1 MPEKKGFPLRLDPEI
16 YDALQRWAASE
27 FRSVNGQI
35 EYLLRTALRDTGR
48 LMRRVTLRNEKGQSE
63 AALPAALLRSTP
75 RHVRLS
81 AGGATVVLV
90 AVLLLAGGVW
100 AEIYLYR
107 QARISEAHVVGF
119 DLERIVTG
127 AQVTAV
133 ERRGGEDGRRST
145 ITYQYTV
152 NGREHTGSSTVRT
165 SDRNAYRVGSPVA
178 VWYLPSEPDAS
189 WMDGD
194 APHVISTWPA
204 LIAFAVCGLTSLCL
218 ILLVRRQSNL
228 LAYGRPA
235 MAVIRKVDKKK
246 SDKGTY
252 WRVQYE
258 WTLLSGATRHG
269 HYSTHG
275 KHPPAVGASIPI
287 VYDRDRPSRNSRYP
301 LSLVT
306 IA

>member
-1 MPEKKGFPLRLDPEI
+1 M
-16 YDALQRWAASE
+16 
-27 FRSVNGQI
+27 
-35 EYLLRTALRDTGR
+35 
-48 LMRRVTLRNEKGQSE
+48 RNERGQSE
-63 AALPAALLRSTP
+63 PSLPPALLRSTP
-75 RHVRLS
+75 RHVRLN

-100 AEIYLYR
+100 AEIHLYR
-107 QARISEAHVVGF
+107 QARISEAHVVSF
-119 DLERIVTG
+119 DLERVVTG

-133 ERRGGEDGRRST
+133 ERRGGEGSRRSQ

-194 APHVISTWPA
+194 APHAVSTWPA
-204 LIAFAVCGLTSLCL
+204 LIAFGACGLTSLCL
-218 ILLVRRQSNL
+218 ILFVRRQSNL

-235 MAVIRKVDKKK
+235 LAVVRKVDKQK
-246 SDKGTY
+246 SDKGTS

-269 HYSTHG
+269 HYTAHG
-275 KHPPAVGASIPI
+275 SHPPVVGASIPI